1 MDQREERPK
10 RERPHVCTLIP
21 VHVAILLLSARLA
34 LGQPADVQADATIT
48 EAVELATFVEAR
60 ALAADPLG
68 VLYVVDGGRDVV
80 QKLAPTGAVLAT
92 LGGPGTGEGE
102 FDGPTDIDP
111 TNGLVLVVA
120 DAGNGRLQRFS
131 RAFLFLETLPV
142 GSVTGSEARLGNASR
157 YGSARDRLGGPGTGR
172 PTAVA
177 VSPSGETYAID
188 ETEGYVIRWDE
199 DRRTTRT
206 IGGYD
211 AGVGALNEPVALAAD
226 EASLYVADRGQ
237 AAIKV
242 YDAFGGYVRALARGL
257 ATDVQALNLR
267 GDTLWIVLPR
277 RLLLYRTD
285 GRLRRTVDV
294 EVGEDLVDA
303 VGAGDLTY
311 LLTRTRLLLVEDF

>member
-10 RERPHVCTLIP
+10 QERSRVHAFIRAHVFLLIG
-21 VHVAILLLSARLA
+21 AQAA
-34 LGQPADVQADATIT
+34 LGQPSDVQADTTIT

-60 ALAADPLG
+60 ALAADPSG

-80 QKLAPTGAVLAT
+80 QKLASTGAVLAT
-92 LGGPGTGEGE
+92 LGGPGAGEGE

-131 RAFLFLETLPV
+131 RAFLFLEAVPV
-142 GSVTGSEARLGNASR
+142 GSVTGSEARLGTASR

-172 PTAVA
+172 PTAIA

-199 DRRTTRT
+199 DRRTLRT
-206 IGGYD
+206 LGGYD
-211 AGVGALNEPVALAAD
+211 AGEGALDDPVALAAD

-237 AAIKV
+237 AAVKV
-242 YDAFGGYVRALARGL
+242 YDAFGGYVRALAHGL
-257 ATDVQALNLR
+257 ATDVQALTLT
-267 GDTLWIVLPR
+267 GDALWIVLPR
-277 RLLLYRTD
+277 RVLLYTTD
-285 GRLRRTVDV
+285 GRLHRAIDV

-303 VGAGDLTY
+303 VRVGRLTY
-311 LLTRTRLLLVEDF
+311 ALTRTRLLLLENL

>member
-10 RERPHVCTLIP
+10 RGRPHVHTFIP
-21 VHVAILLLSARLA
+21 VHIALLLIGAQAA
-34 LGQPADVQADATIT
+34 LGQPADVQADTAIT

-60 ALAADPLG
+60 ALAADPSG

-92 LGGPGTGEGE
+92 LGGPGAGEGE

-131 RAFLFLETLPV
+131 RAFLFLEAVPV

-177 VSPSGETYAID
+177 VSPSGETYAIS

-211 AGVGALNEPVALAAD
+211 AGAGALDEPVALAAD

-237 AAIKV
+237 AAVKV

-257 ATDVQALNLR
+257 ATDVQALTLT
-267 GDTLWIVLPR
+267 DDALWIVLPR
-277 RLLLYRTD
+277 QILIYGLD
-285 GRLRRTVDV
+285 GRLRGAISV

-303 VGAGDLTY
+303 VRVGGVTY
-311 LLTRTRLLLVEDF
+311 VLTRTRLLLVENL